1 MATFSRGFLSNLG
14 QPAMSQSLFNLGSA
28 LGSVPGAMKAKR
40 KREEELQTNKGIATA
55 LLQAQKSLD
64 PDAMFRVSEQL
75 ISQGRFDDAQKVASK
90 ALELQEGQKLSTGDR
105 AIVARLLSTT
115 MVNGKPKTFDPS
127 NPKDIEG
134 LYNQAK
140 ALGVSV
146 ERAKELQEKFAPI
159 KERKLTTVAPGSVL
173 VNEEDGS
180 VVYRADFK
188 EDSPSYKITEPS
200 DKDSNFRV
208 FTNGV
213 LTETIPIGDSDS
225 EGLDKRMSGIAKLV
239 GILGTVDTLLGTQ
252 YAVNNKGEFVLN
264 EQGSRTVIGYD
275 PSGFSG
281 LGGAFVSK
289 VPGTKT
295 FVRER
300 LIRSLRAN
308 LGLESI
314 AELKALSSTGST
326 GLGAVSNIELEAL
339 QSALAALDVGM
350 DADSQRESLL
360 KIRDHMIR
368 LKKTA
373 AGVVPA
379 DTIDWNSEA
388 YVAQGFSKSAS
399 GIVYYNTPG
408 DEKVYRLSGN
418 KFIELN

>member
-1 MATFSRGFLSNLG
+1 M
-14 QPAMSQSLFNLGSA
+14 
-28 LGSVPGAMKAKR
+28 
-40 KREEELQTNKGIATA
+40 
-55 LLQAQKSLD
+55 
-64 PDAMFRVSEQL
+64 
-75 ISQGRFDDAQKVASK
+75 
-90 ALELQEGQKLSTGDR
+90 
-105 AIVARLLSTT
+105 
-115 MVNGKPKTFDPS
+115 
-127 NPKDIEG
+127 
-134 LYNQAK
+134 
-140 ALGVSV
+140 
-146 ERAKELQEKFAPI
+146 
-159 KERKLTTVAPGSVL
+159 
-173 VNEEDGS
+173 
-180 VVYRADFK
+180 
-188 EDSPSYKITEPS
+188 
-200 DKDSNFRV
+200 
-208 FTNGV
+208 
-213 LTETIPIGDSDS
+213 LTETIPVGDSDS
-225 EGLDKRMSGIAKLV
+225 EDLGKRMSGIAKLV

-252 YAVNNKGEFVLN
+252 YAVNNKGEPVLN
-264 EQGSRTVIGYD
+264 EQGSRTVTGYD

-281 LGGAFVSK
+281 LGGYVVSK

-295 FVRER
+295 FVRDR
-300 LIRSLRAN
+300 LIKSLRAN

-350 DADSQRESLL
+350 DDDSQRESLL

-418 KFIELN
+418 KFIEIKQK